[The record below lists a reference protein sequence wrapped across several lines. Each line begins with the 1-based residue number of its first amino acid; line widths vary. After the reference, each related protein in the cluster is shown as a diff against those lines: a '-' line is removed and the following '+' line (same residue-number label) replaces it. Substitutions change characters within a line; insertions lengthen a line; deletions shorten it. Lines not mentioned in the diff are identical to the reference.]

1 MITKE
6 QREKDRAICEVA
18 PDGPWT
24 AVEVQRGGGWESALR
39 LPSGGHV
46 LGIPSTMLPFIARA
60 RAALLD
66 RPRGAIGHALD
77 VAARAEVAARTRQ
90 HHGADVVGGTQ
101 PTQGCDE
108 RVGGRD
114 IDRVLCR
121 WPVQREDG
129 HAVRALEEDAVAR
142 HVRG

>member
-1 MITKE
+1 MARARAHQNDVGIERHAEARAKSDAVDCGD
-6 QREKDRAICEVA
+6 QRL
-18 PDGPWT
+18 
-24 AVEVQRGGGWESALR
+24 VQRRQRASQFG
-39 LPSGGHV
+39 
-46 LGIPSTMLPFIARA
+46 IARHA